1 MKNSLDLIISAV
13 TAILLAIAFSFLLA
27 FPIMWLWNFTVA
39 DLIDGVHEI
48 SYWQAYCLNM
58 LIAILWRTTYKTESK
73 K

>member
-1 MKNSLDLIISAV
+1 MKNSLDLIVSAV

-39 DLIDGVHEI
+39 DLIDSVHEI

-58 LIAILWRTTYKTESK
+58 LISILWKTTYTTKTQK
-73 K
+73 